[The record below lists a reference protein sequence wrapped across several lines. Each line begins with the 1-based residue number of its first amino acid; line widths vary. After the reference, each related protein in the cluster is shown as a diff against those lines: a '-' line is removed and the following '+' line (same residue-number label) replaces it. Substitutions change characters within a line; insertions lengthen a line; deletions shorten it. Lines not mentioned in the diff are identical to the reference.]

1 MSNVAIIL
9 GAGNGTRMKSEK
21 SKLLLE
27 IGSKTV
33 IERSVEA
40 FLSVSDIDEIIVVSR
55 AQDIDIYSELL
66 TDERISFVIG
76 GATRQQSVKNAVET
90 VDDAH
95 LIVIHD
101 GARPLIKCEDIEKTI
116 RAAEEFSAAA
126 VGVYVKDTIKIVDKQ
141 GFVES
146 TPDRSTLFAVQ
157 TPQIFDFDLYKSAMQ
172 KADEQGLDFTDDCQL
187 VELCGGKVKMVEGS
201 YSNIKITTPDD
212 IALAENLL
220 KNEGL
225 LYENRSRV

>member
-1 MSNVAIIL
+1 MSNIAIIL

-40 FLSVSDIDEIIVVSR
+40 FLSVSDIDEIIVVAR
-55 AQDIDIYSELL
+55 ERDVEIYSELL

-76 GATRQQSVKNAVET
+76 GETRQQSVKNAVET

-95 LIVIHD
+95 LIIIHD

-116 RAAEEFSAAA
+116 RSAEEFSAAA

-225 LYENRSRV
+225 L

>member
-40 FLSVSDIDEIIVVSR
+40 FLSVSDIDEIIVVAR
-55 AQDIDIYSELL
+55 ERDVEIYSELL

-95 LIVIHD
+95 LIIIHD

-126 VGVYVKDTIKIVDKQ
+126 VGVFVKDTIKIVDKQ

-146 TPDRSTLFAVQ
+146 TPERSTLFAVQ
-157 TPQIFDFDLYKSAMQ
+157 TPQIFDFVLYKNAMQ

-187 VELCGGKVKMVEGS
+187 VELCGRRLKMVEGS

-225 LYENRSRV
+225 L

>member
-33 IERSVEA
+33 IERSVDP
-40 FLSVSDIDEIIVVSR
+40 FLSVSDIDEIIVVAR
-55 AQDIDIYSELL
+55 ERDVEIYSELL

-95 LIVIHD
+95 LIIIHD

-187 VELCGGKVKMVEGS
+187 VELCGGKVKLVEGS

-225 LYENRSRV
+225 L

>member
-40 FLSVSDIDEIIVVSR
+40 FLSVSDIDEIIVVAR

-76 GATRQQSVKNAVET
+76 GSTRQQSVKNAVET

-126 VGVYVKDTIKIVDKQ
+126 VGVFVKDTIKIVDKQ

-157 TPQIFDFDLYKSAMQ
+157 TPQIFDFELYKKTMQ

-225 LYENRSRV
+225 L

>member
-33 IERSVEA
+33 IERSVEV
-40 FLSVSDIDEIIVVSR
+40 FLSVSDIDEIIVVAR

-126 VGVYVKDTIKIVDKQ
+126 VGVFVKDTIKIVDKQ

-225 LYENRSRV
+225 L

>member
-40 FLSVSDIDEIIVVSR
+40 FLSVSDIDEIVVVAR

-95 LIVIHD
+95 LIIIHD

-126 VGVYVKDTIKIVDKQ
+126 VGVFVKDTIKIVDKQ

-225 LYENRSRV
+225 L

>member
-1 MSNVAIIL
+1 MIKEAI
-9 GAGNGTRMKSEK
+9 
-21 SKLLLE
+21 
-27 IGSKTV
+27 V
-33 IERSVEA
+33 
-40 FLSVSDIDEIIVVSR
+40 
-55 AQDIDIYSELL
+55 
-66 TDERISFVIG
+66 
-76 GATRQQSVKNAVET
+76 
-90 VDDAH
+90 
-95 LIVIHD
+95 
-101 GARPLIKCEDIEKTI
+101 
-116 RAAEEFSAAA
+116 
-126 VGVYVKDTIKIVDKQ
+126 KIVDKQ

-157 TPQIFDFDLYKSAMQ
+157 TPQIFDFDLYKNAMQ

-225 LYENRSRV
+225 L